1 MLLEI
6 LLGLATIVLGIVL
19 FLRRN
24 YGKLEAM
31 GVPVVPPSMW
41 GLGSDPF
48 MIHET
53 RFLDL
58 DMNNFKKYGK
68 VWGSYSISEP
78 WINVADPDLVKVR
91 LLKMSMY
98 VYPSLTIKSL
108 LLYFRQLQLKV
119 LIISHHI
126 TLNKLRKSLVILVK

>member
-6 LLGLATIVLGIVL
+6 LLGLATIVLVIVL

-91 LLKMSMY
+91 LAEN
-98 VYPSLTIKSL
+98 VN
-108 LLYFRQLQLKV
+108 V
-119 LIISHHI
+119 LCVSISDNKI
-126 TLNKLRKSLVILVK
+126 TTFIF

>member
-1 MLLEI
+1 M
-6 LLGLATIVLGIVL
+6 
-19 FLRRN
+19 
-24 YGKLEAM
+24 
-31 GVPVVPPSMW
+31 PVVPPSMW

-91 LLKMSMY
+91 LAEN
-98 VYPSLTIKSL
+98 VYPSLTIKL
-108 LLYFRQLQLKV
+108 LLLCFRQLQLKV

-126 TLNKLRKSLVILVK
+126 TLNKQRKSLVILVK

>member
-24 YGKLEAM
+24 YGRLEAM

-91 LLKMSMY
+91 LAENVNVMY
-98 VYPSLTIKSL
+98 VLQSLAKKTFLNRAPGRNLNSW
-108 LLYFRQLQLKV
+108 V
-119 LIISHHI
+119 LGLIFC
-126 TLNKLRKSLVILVK
+126 TELV

>member
-24 YGKLEAM
+24 YGRLEAM

-91 LLKMSMY
+91 LAEN

-108 LLYFRQLQLKV
+108 LLGNY
-119 LIISHHI
+119 S
-126 TLNKLRKSLVILVK
+126 

>member
-91 LLKMSMY
+91 LAEN

-108 LLYFRQLQLKV
+108 LLCFRQLQLKV
-119 LIISHHI
+119 LIISLHI
-126 TLNKLRKSLVILVK
+126 TLNKQRKSLVILVK